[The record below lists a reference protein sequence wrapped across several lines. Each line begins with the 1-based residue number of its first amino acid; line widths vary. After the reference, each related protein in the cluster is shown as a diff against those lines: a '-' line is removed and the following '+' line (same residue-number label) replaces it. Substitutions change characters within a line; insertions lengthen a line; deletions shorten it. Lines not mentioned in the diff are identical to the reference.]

1 VSSLPP
7 SPFGKEKRQLIG
19 LVAALFKGEVEEEVI
34 LAVVESAKVRKEV
47 LTYPPSFPP

>member
-1 VSSLPP
+1 MSSLPP